1 MDAQGCAEGVRK
13 VCCMDGCR
21 ERGRGVVEKE
31 KIGETADGSTLK
43 EEGREAQS
51 GVTRGLNS
59 LG

>member
-1 MDAQGCAEGVRK
+1 
-13 VCCMDGCR
+13 MDGCR

-51 GVTRGLNS
+51 GVTRGLHS